1 MKVTIVVV
9 ARLAAAGRT
18 DFLAY
23 EDAVLPLL
31 GRHGGVLERRV
42 RADDGLTEVHLV
54 SFPSP
59 EAFAA
64 YRTDPDRVAQQHL
77 LERSGAAMEVLEVS
91 DVDPATER
99 HG

>member
-1 MKVTIVVV
+1 VNVTIAVI
-9 ARLAAAGRT
+9 ARVPAAGRA

-31 GRHGGVLERRV
+31 ERHGGVLERRL
-42 RADDGLTEVHLV
+42 RTGDGLTEVHVV

-64 YRTDPDRVAQQHL
+64 YRGDPDRVAQQHL
-77 LERSGAAMEVLEVS
+77 LERSGAAMELLEVS
-91 DVDPATER
+91 DVGPATER
-99 HG
+99 QG